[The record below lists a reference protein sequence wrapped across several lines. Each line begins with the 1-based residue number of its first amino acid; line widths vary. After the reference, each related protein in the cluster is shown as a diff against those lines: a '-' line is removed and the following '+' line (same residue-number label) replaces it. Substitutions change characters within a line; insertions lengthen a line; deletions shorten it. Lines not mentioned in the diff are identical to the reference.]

1 MLLGLRSRTVT
12 PTYDST
18 GDEVVLPG
26 GMGSG
31 GAVVRVGDTVRRPA
45 KPTDHSVNAF
55 LVHLERVG
63 FDGAPRY
70 LGTDDRGRT
79 VLSFIEGNVG
89 VPPYPTWTTA
99 DDLLVSV
106 AALQRNLHEAA
117 RSFVVPEQAHWD
129 RANLPPLGVGALVCH
144 NDLCVENVVVRD
156 GRAVA
161 FIDFDFAAPTDPM
174 IDLAIAA
181 RHWIPFKD
189 PVDLEPGRSGI
200 DQMSRFSLFAHAHRL
215 DGEGRARLVT
225 EAQTFLDR
233 AMVSMRLRA
242 EEGQPL
248 YVEAWNGGYPDQNRR
263 SHAWLAQNAIRLATA
278 AAAGRSIPR

>member
-1 MLLGLRSRTVT
+1 VRVGLRSRTVT
-12 PTYDST
+12 PTHDST
-18 GDEVVLPG
+18 GAEVVLPG

-45 KPTDHSVNAF
+45 KPTDLAVNAF
-55 LVHLERVG
+55 LVHLERIG
-63 FDGAPRY
+63 FDGAPRW

-79 VLSFIEGNVG
+79 VLSFIDGDVG
-89 VPPYPTWTTA
+89 VPPYPAWSAA

-106 AALQRNLHEAA
+106 AVLQRRLHDAA
-117 RSFVVPEQAHWD
+117 RSFAVPEGVPWD
-129 RANLPPLGVGALVCH
+129 RANLPPPGPGALVCH

-174 IDLAIAA
+174 IDIAIAA

-189 PVDLEPGRSGI
+189 PVDLEPGRAGI
-200 DQMSRFSLFAHAHRL
+200 DQLRRFALF
-215 DGEGRARLVT
+215 T
-225 EAQTFLDR
+225 EAHGLDQVSRTQVIAEAQAFLDR
-233 AMVSMRLRA
+233 AMVSMRRRA

-248 YVEAWNGGYPDQNRR
+248 YVAAWNGGYPDQNRR
-263 SHAWLAQNAIRLATA
+263 SQAWLAENADRLA
-278 AAAGRSIPR
+278 G